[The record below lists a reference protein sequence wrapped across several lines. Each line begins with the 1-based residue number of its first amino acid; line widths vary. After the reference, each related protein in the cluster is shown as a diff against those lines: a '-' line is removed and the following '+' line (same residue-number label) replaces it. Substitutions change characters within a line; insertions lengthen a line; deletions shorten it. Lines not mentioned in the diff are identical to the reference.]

1 MKTILCFALFFLFS
15 IQHVF
20 SQTAAELKYVG
31 TYEST
36 DILELSLSIKKL
48 EIGFEVQI
56 LTNGQ
61 LYTGEALALLGVLS
75 GVYDYQGNPI
85 EFSVSKVLG
94 QYVLNSEGYDI
105 PLAKILENST
115 DFSEIAAKP
124 TENPSNPDSPQKA
137 VTNNSTSVNE
147 SDASRNLKQQ
157 IMGKRLLYLFT
168 ANGGSDKKF
177 YDLCSDGSFY
187 YSSNYSYISSGF
199 SGVTKDE
206 DYGTWQV
213 GTIGKDV
220 GLILNTQKG
229 EYIEILITPGNS
241 QSELLGNGK
250 RYFISTNETCR

>member
-1 MKTILCFALFFLFS
+1 M
-15 IQHVF
+15 QQVF

-36 DILELSLSIKKL
+36 DVLELSLSIKKL

-61 LYTGEALALLGVLS
+61 LYNGEALALLGILS

-85 EFSVSKVLG
+85 EFTVSKVLG
-94 QYVLNSEGYDI
+94 QYVLTSEGYDI
-105 PLAKILENST
+105 PLSRILESST
-115 DFSEIAAKP
+115 DLTQFAAKP
-124 TENPSNPDSPQKA
+124 TANPSTPNSPQ
-137 VTNNSTSVNE
+137 NSTANSSVGIGINE
-147 SDASRNLKQQ
+147 TEATRELKQRLV
-157 IMGKRLLYLFT
+157 GSRLLYLHT

-199 SGVTKDE
+199 SGVTRDE

-213 GTIGKDV
+213 GTIGNDV

-229 EYIEILITPGNS
+229 EYIEIVITPGNS
-241 QSELLGNGK
+241 QGELLGNGR